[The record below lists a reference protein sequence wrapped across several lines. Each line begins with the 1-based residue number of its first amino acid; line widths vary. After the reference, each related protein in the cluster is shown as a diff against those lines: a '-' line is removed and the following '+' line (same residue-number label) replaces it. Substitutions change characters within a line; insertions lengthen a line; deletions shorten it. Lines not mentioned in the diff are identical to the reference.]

1 MSATEITPE
10 QQAILDELYASV
22 LEGEQERCAAAAE
35 QSLAAGIA
43 PLTAI
48 EKGLTPG
55 IREVGDRFGR
65 MELFLPEMV
74 LSARAMQAAVA
85 ILEPHF
91 GAGEG
96 IRKGTVVIGTVK
108 GDIHDIGKNIVKA
121 LLKVNGFTV
130 IDLGRDVPLTQF
142 IDVAEKEGAQI
153 VGMSGLLSTSLPLM
167 RDTIR
172 LMHDDQVR
180 QKYKVLIGGGPTSQ
194 DYANKI
200 GADGYADTAYE
211 AVLLCNRL
219 VGRE

>member
-1 MSATEITPE
+1 MSTSEITPE

-35 QSLAAGIA
+35 KSLTAGIP

-85 ILEPHF
+85 IMEPHF
-91 GAGEG
+91 AAGDV
-96 IRKGTVVIGTVK
+96 IQKGTVVIGTVK

-121 LLKVNGFTV
+121 LLKVNGYNV

-194 DYANKI
+194 DYASKI

-219 VGRE
+219 MGRE